1 MSDKRLKVLFLAK
14 WYPNK
19 FDVLDGV
26 FVVDH
31 AKAAETK
38 NDVFLLF
45 VHSDPNLK
53 TKREIITKTTNAYPE
68 MTLYFKSPNTRFAAY
83 NKFMTGILYIKNQF
97 FGYRHIRKMWGK
109 PDLTHIHV
117 LLRASVLAV
126 WLKWRRKIPFVITEH
141 WSGYDP
147 NVDYKISPF
156 KKKCLAFVIK
166 RSSALTTV
174 SAYLQKHIK
183 NVTDQ
188 TDFYIVSNTIDP
200 QIFKPIEKEKHDK
213 KRFVH
218 VSTLDNYPKNFGRI
232 LEVIGRLTET
242 RTDFELQVIGKG
254 VEMETQKALAKSL
267 GVLDKTVFFRGFLP
281 KEQVAIEIAKSDLML
296 LFSHYETQ
304 SCVLLES
311 FLCGVPAIAPEVGG
325 VVEIV
330 NANNGVLV
338 PHDDAD
344 AFYDALQAFLDG
356 KLEFDPGKIRDEA
369 MRFAYADIG
378 EQFDEIYRATIKF
391 SPK

>member
-1 MSDKRLKVLFLAK
+1 MSDKRLKILFLAK

-31 AKAAETK
+31 AKATETK
-38 NDVFLLF
+38 NDVCVLF
-45 VHSDPNLK
+45 IHSDPDLK
-53 TKREIITKTTNAYPE
+53 VARELITTEANGYPE
-68 MTLYFKSPNTRFAAY
+68 MTIYFKSPTTRFAPY
-83 NKFMTGILYIKNQF
+83 NKLMTGFLYIKNQF
-97 FGYRHIRKMWGK
+97 YGYRHIKKIWGK

-126 WLKWRRKIPFVITEH
+126 WLKWRKNIPFVITEH

-147 NVDYKISPF
+147 NVDYKISNF

-183 NVTDQ
+183 NVNDQ
-188 TDFYIVSNTIDP
+188 TNFHIVSNTIDP
-200 QIFKPIEKEKHDK
+200 RIFKPIEKEKRDK
-213 KRFVH
+213 KRLVH

-232 LEVIGRLTET
+232 LEVIGKLTET
-242 RTDFELQVIGKG
+242 RTDFEFQVIGKG
-254 VEMETQKALAKSL
+254 IEMETQKALAKKL

-281 KEQVAIEIAKSDLML
+281 KEEVATEIAKSDLML

-311 FLCGVPAIAPEVGG
+311 FLCGVPGIGPDVGG
-325 VVEIV
+325 VVEII

-338 PHDDAD
+338 PHNDAR
-344 AFYDALQAFLDG
+344 AFYDAIQAFLDAE
-356 KLEFDPGKIRDEA
+356 LEFDSSKIRDEA
-369 MRFAYADIG
+369 MRFAYAGIG
-378 EQFDEIYRATIKF
+378 EQFDRIYRETLAID
-391 SPK
+391 